1 MDLTNLIGTIYEGLI
16 QFMPL
21 FRMVWTGTIVLGVA
35 MLIIALI
42 LKKNPKR
49 KKSPWIVGGVGL
61 FMLIS
66 SGTQLLVS
74 LF

>member
-1 MDLTNLIGTIYEGLI
+1 MDLTNLISTIYKGLI

-21 FRMVWTGTIVLGVA
+21 FRMVWIGTIVLGVA

-61 FMLIS
+61 LILIS
-66 SGTQLLVS
+66 SGTQMLVS

>member
-21 FRMVWTGTIVLGVA
+21 FRMIWIGTIVLGVA

-42 LKKNPKR
+42 LKKNPAR
-49 KKSPWIVGGVGL
+49 KKSPWIVGGIGL
-61 FMLIS
+61 LMLIS

>member
-21 FRMVWTGTIVLGVA
+21 FRMIWIGTIVLGVV

-42 LKKNPKR
+42 LKKNPER
-49 KKSPWIVGGVGL
+49 KKSPWIVSGIGL
-61 FMLIS
+61 LMLIS

>member
-1 MDLTNLIGTIYEGLI
+1 MELTNLVGTIYEGFI

-21 FRMVWTGTIVLGVA
+21 FRMVWIGTTVLGA
-35 MLIIALI
+35 AILIIALI
-42 LKKNPKR
+42 LKKNSER
-49 KKSPWIVGGVGL
+49 KKSPWIVGGIGL
-61 FMLIS
+61 LMLIS